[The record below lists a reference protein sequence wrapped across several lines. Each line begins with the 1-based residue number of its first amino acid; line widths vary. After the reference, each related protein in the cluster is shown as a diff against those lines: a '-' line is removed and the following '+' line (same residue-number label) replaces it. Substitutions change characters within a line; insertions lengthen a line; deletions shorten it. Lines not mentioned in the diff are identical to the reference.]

1 MITVKLKGGL
11 GNQMFQYAFGKY
23 LAKKLN
29 SQFQLDIRYLLDRTP
44 IKNYSFRDYDLDIF
58 NLQVNLKSK
67 PKLFS
72 HQVYFSKL
80 WEIIILKMGELLN
93 FFHPSYYVERT
104 LFMFDDAVNELSPNC
119 YVSGYFQSYKY
130 VEPIEK
136 ELKSDFHF
144 NPKLCDQ
151 EAKILAEIMDSESV
165 CVHVRR
171 GDMLT
176 LSGIDTDLGYFERA
190 LKSLEEIKLINH
202 LFVFSDDIEWC
213 KSNFTPKIKTTFVD
227 PKFAGRKASHHFFF
241 MLNCKHFI
249 ISVSS
254 FAWWAAFLGN
264 SKDKVVFVSKSWCN
278 FSTKKEELFP
288 PSWIKI

>member
-29 SQFQLDIRYLLDRTP
+29 SHFQLDIRYLLDRTP
-44 IKNYSFRDYDLDIF
+44 IRNYSFRDYDLDIF

-67 PKLFS
+67 PKAFPL
-72 HQVYFSKL
+72 QVYFAKL
-80 WEIIILKMGELLN
+80 WEFIILKSGSLLK
-93 FFHPSYYVERT
+93 FSSHGYYVERT
-104 LFMFDDAVNELSPNC
+104 LFMFDDAVNKLSSNC
-119 YVSGYFQSYKY
+119 YVSGYFQCYKY
-130 VEPIEK
+130 IEPIEK
-136 ELKSDFHF
+136 DLRSDFHF
-144 NPKLCDQ
+144 SPKLGDQ
-151 EAKILAEIMDSESV
+151 ETNLLAEILDSESV
-165 CVHVRR
+165 CVHIRR

-176 LSGIDTDLGYFERA
+176 LSGIDTDLSYFEKA
-190 LKSLEEIKLINH
+190 LTRLEEIRLINH
-202 LFVFSDDIEWC
+202 VFVFSDDIEWC
-213 KSNFTPKIKTTFVD
+213 KLNFRSQVKTTFVD
-227 PKFAGRKASHHFFF
+227 PEFAGRKASHHFFF
-241 MLNCKHFI
+241 MLNCTHFI

-264 SKDKVVFVSKSWCN
+264 SKDKVVLVSKSWCN